1 VRLLSVINN
10 PVHGGGHVQ
19 MERLRAPLLHRG
31 VDTLG
36 VTPAG
41 APAARRLRAAGV
53 EVVEVPLH
61 RLRAT
66 ADPRAHA
73 AFGAS
78 LVPEVRR
85 LRRLIRER
93 GIDVVQVHGDTHV
106 HGALAAHLEGAAVV
120 WQLYDTRTPPPL
132 RRATM
137 PVVTRVA
144 DAITTWGAA
153 LGRAYP
159 GTERLGDRWIPVFPP
174 VPDEDFAPPDA
185 AARARGRTLLD
196 APEGAA
202 VVGAIGNRN
211 PSKGHEYFV
220 RALAAVRERH
230 PQVVG
235 RVLGAA
241 SPPHAAYERDVLAE
255 ARTLGLDDTAFTMRD
270 GGTRIPALLPGFDV
284 LVLSSVPLSEGMPT
298 VLLEAMACG
307 IPVVA
312 TDVAAVR
319 ELVVDGETGYVVPPQ
334 RPAALADAV
343 LRLLGD
349 ASLRR
354 RMGDAG
360 RARFVAGF
368 SLEALADRHL
378 RAYELALAHRAGR
391 STGRPA
397 R

>member
-1 VRLLSVINN
+1 MRLLSVINN

-19 MERLRAPLLHRG
+19 MERLRAPLEDRG
-31 VDTLG
+31 VETVG

-41 APAARRLRAAGV
+41 APAAQRLRAAGV

-66 ADPRAHA
+66 PDPRAQA

-78 LVPEVRR
+78 FVPEVRR
-85 LRRLIRER
+85 LRRLIRDR
-93 GIDVVQVHGDTHV
+93 AIDVVQVHGDTHA

-144 DAITTWGAA
+144 DTITTWGAA
-153 LGRAYP
+153 LGHAYP
-159 GTERLGDRWIPVFPP
+159 GTARLGERWIVVFPP
-174 VPDEDFAPPDA
+174 VPDEDFSPPDEL
-185 AARARGRTLLD
+185 ARARARALLEVPD
-196 APEGAA
+196 GAL

-220 RALAAVRERH
+220 RALAALRDRH
-230 PQVVG
+230 PDAVG

-241 SPPHAAYERDVLAE
+241 SPPHADYERRVLAE
-255 ARTLGLDDTAFTMRD
+255 ARELGLDDAAFTMRD
-270 GGTRIPALLPGFDV
+270 GGTRIPELLPGFDV

-307 IPVVA
+307 VPVVA

-319 ELVVDGETGYVVPPQ
+319 ELVVDGETGFVVPAQ
-334 RPAALADAV
+334 DPAALAAAV
-343 LRLLGD
+343 GRMLGD
-349 ASLRR
+349 EALRR

-360 RARFVAGF
+360 RVRFSDAF
-368 SLEALADRHL
+368 SIDALAGRHL
-378 RAYELALAHRAGR
+378 RAYELALAHRAAR
-391 STGRPA
+391 ANGRPG